1 MQKRFKGLGVWVAM
15 LVVAYLIYMFAVG
28 FGASQT
34 KMVYSDLVNSRAH
47 SPKSAR
53 AVILMYPVLLPLPK
67 LVLLPMRLRNQ
78 IQQ

>member
-34 KMVYSDLVNSRAH
+34 KMVYSDLVNSI
-47 SPKSAR
+47 SPNR
-53 AVILMYPVLLPLPK
+53 
-67 LVLLPMRLRNQ
+67 
-78 IQQ
+78 

>member
-34 KMVYSDLVNSRAH
+34 KMVYSDLVNSI
-47 SPKSAR
+47 KSDAC
-53 AVILMYPVLLPLPK
+53 VGKY
-67 LVLLPMRLRNQ
+67 RNGDTYKR
-78 IQQ
+78 

>member
-34 KMVYSDLVNSRAH
+34 KVRTGKFNACVGKY
-47 SPKSAR
+47 
-53 AVILMYPVLLPLPK
+53 
-67 LVLLPMRLRNQ
+67 RNGDTYKR
-78 IQQ
+78 

>member
-34 KMVYSDLVNSRAH
+34 KMVYSDLVNSACVG
-47 SPKSAR
+47 K
-53 AVILMYPVLLPLPK
+53 Y
-67 LVLLPMRLRNQ
+67 RNGDTYKR
-78 IQQ
+78 

>member
-34 KMVYSDLVNSRAH
+34 KMVYSDLVNSITVSYTH
-47 SPKSAR
+47 LTLPT
-53 AVILMYPVLLPLPK
+53 ILQV
-67 LVLLPMRLRNQ
+67 
-78 IQQ
+78 